1 MLKSSRFLWLGII
14 FILLT
19 DAAYAADALG
29 FAKKILSLAD
39 LKCEYGWGVNT
50 YEDVKP
56 IKQIRPMV
64 FGIEPMLDPGKIDM
78 DGALT
83 KNVKDS
89 EGKKV
94 LDEINKNGGVICRNE
109 NFISFLEKHFYLD
122 SGSYGDEDVPVWHDE
137 KIEKFPAEYDPRNR
151 PHTKR
156 FFLCLK
162 KNPTWHFIPPPGN
175 LEPDAISC
183 EVNQSLCDYG
193 DKDSGKPCRK
203 WEEKTDLNGNGNT
216 DDPGEKKEFTKHEQ
230 KSPNVYTKLGS
241 YLQSL
246 KTECPGVEMDQSGV
260 EFKLIF
266 KDRTPPIIEGCKDGK
281 FPELGSD
288 KPATTGDWYKVEGL
302 KISDNS
308 SKFVGTC
315 LALGKID
322 KIPALTWAAEENWV
336 FEPPRALESGDDTD
350 YVIMPN
356 ACHGVMRYSV
366 FAWDKSGNINPGEPN
381 IEDDK
386 PDICYG
392 LSDPPDGITDLG
404 DVPNSALPWPIVG
417 SWPEPIKDIDKT
429 NIDKIDLSKVNPGDR
444 RGEGN
449 VHIRDN
455 DAPNL
460 VIRIESLKDKSRIFF
475 PPVMPP
481 SALPIFNSTEFEK
494 YKADPEGNAKA
505 YRDFIGVTPEAKYDT
520 TKLANLNLKLPIY
533 FKVITALPRK
543 TLAFSDAGMA
553 PADVARLSLFKDT
566 TKLDFT
572 KTHVRLEDYNQS
584 DTTGDG
590 SPETAEATMG
600 ARNGF
605 GGEITA
611 LLTTPLQEDV
621 EYQISIWVDDNVKWA
636 TIDESGKVLEK
647 IIAVPTGVIA
657 GEIRV
662 EAANQYPAASYQARL
677 DKEKA
682 VSEPLTV
689 VFREPTQPVKGEL
702 NEETMSRL
710 KFPYIMATATDYAGI
725 TRKIKLYVEV
735 SNENP
740 EIRVLERTHEKNKD

>member
-1 MLKSSRFLWLGII
+1 MIRKACFFASITVLLLFSSSP
-14 FILLT
+14 
-19 DAAYAADALG
+19 ASADALG
-29 FAKKILSLAD
+29 FAKNILSLAD
-39 LKCEYGWGVNT
+39 LKCDFGWGVDT
-50 YEDVKP
+50 YEDVKT
-56 IKQIRPMV
+56 V
-64 FGIEPMLDPGKIDM
+64 TGIEPKVSGLEMVLTPDEFENSSKMLKEAD
-78 DGALT
+78 
-83 KNVKDS
+83 
-89 EGKKV
+89 GKKL
-94 LDEINKNGGVICRNE
+94 LDLINKNGGAVINE
-109 NFISFLEKHFYLD
+109 EKFLAFLYKHFYLD
-122 SGSYGDEDVPVWHDE
+122 SGSRDKEQVWHKE
-137 KIEKFPAEYDPRNR
+137 EERKFPFDYDGKRTR
-151 PHTKR
+151 KPHTKR
-156 FFLCLK
+156 YFLCLDEK
-162 KNPTWHFIPPPGN
+162 PTWHYTGPPGDIK
-175 LEPDAISC
+175 PDAKSC
-183 EVNQSLCDYG
+183 DVNRDFCGYG
-193 DKDSGKPCRK
+193 EKDNGNPCER

-216 DDPGEKKEFTKHEQ
+216 DDPGEKVKQERHNQTE
-230 KSPNVYTKLGS
+230 PNVYTNLHK
-241 YLQSL
+241 YLKKEEGVGVKENQS
-246 KTECPGVEMDQSGV
+246 DV

-322 KIPALTWAAEENWV
+322 RIPALTWTAEENWV
-336 FEPPRALESGDDTD
+336 FEPPRALTSGEDTD

-381 IEDDK
+381 IRDDE
-386 PDICYG
+386 PCICYG

-404 DVPNSALPWPIVG
+404 DVPNSALPWPIVA
-417 SWPEPIKDIDKT
+417 SWPESIKDIDKT

-520 TKLANLNLKLPIY
+520 TKLANLDLKLPIY
-533 FKVITALPRK
+533 FRVIAALPRK